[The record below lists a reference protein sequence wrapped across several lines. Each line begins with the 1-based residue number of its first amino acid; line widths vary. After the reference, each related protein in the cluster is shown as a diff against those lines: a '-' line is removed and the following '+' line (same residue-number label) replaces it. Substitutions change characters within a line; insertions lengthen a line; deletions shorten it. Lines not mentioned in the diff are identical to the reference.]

1 MNDKNEN
8 LLKQTLMT
16 RDGLTDKEA
25 IKKIDEAWSV
35 FMEYIDKEDMNSA
48 FNICEEMFGLEP
60 DYLLDFIEY
69 FT

>member
-1 MNDKNEN
+1 MNDKNKN

>member
-1 MNDKNEN
+1 MNDKNKN

-25 IKKIDEAWSV
+25 SKKIEEAHRV
-35 FMEYIDKEDMNSA
+35 LMEYIDKGDMTSA
-48 FNICEEMFGLEP
+48 FNVCEEMFGLEP
-60 DYLLDFIEY
+60 DYLLDLFEY

>member
-8 LLKQTLMT
+8 PLKLTLMT

-25 IKKIDEAWSV
+25 SKKIDEAWSV